1 MVTPNKLEQQRQQEA
16 ALIKQKTEIA
26 GKNTVD
32 TNEIL
37 KGTPDDLKA
46 KGSAKL
52 PFIIYTIGGQV
63 KSIIQPSLDN
73 LSKQYVEKYQT
84 QGVCLTPTEL
94 AALRQQRNL
103 IVQQLNNIGLKIDKI
118 GTSIT
123 GISSFLSVIITLI
136 TTLDITSIVASLAL
150 KSSPANTLPVPGSIV
165 SLIDDAQTLIRKA
178 TFDELGN
185 SKLAKLQA
193 SLGGAALVIS
203 IISGY
208 ILKAVDNIKIIDVIL
223 KECDPN
229 NSLPSL
235 NTEIN
240 TLASTQQQASQ
251 TENETS
257 YNGFIIEIEEVPYT
271 PTVTRRRALG
281 KNQQGIVLIQTE
293 LSFTTNNQ
301 TLINELKLIIDRD
314 NLKAY

>member
-1 MVTPNKLEQQRQQEA
+1 MATPNELEQQRQNEA
-16 ALIKQKTEIA
+16 AISKLKLENA
-26 GKNTVD
+26 GKNSVD

-37 KGTPDDLKA
+37 KGTPEDLKA

-52 PFIIYTIGGQV
+52 PFIVYTIGNQI

-73 LSKQYVEKYQT
+73 LTKQYVEKYAS
-84 QGVCLTPTEL
+84 QGVCLNSTEL
-94 AALRQQRNL
+94 KALRQQRDL
-103 IVQQLNNIGLKIDKI
+103 IVQQLNNIGVKIDRV
-118 GTSIT
+118 GSSIT
-123 GISSFLSVIITLI
+123 GISSFLTIVINLI
-136 TTLDITSIVASLAL
+136 TALDITSIAASLAL
-150 KSSPANTLPVPGSIV
+150 KLPPVNALPVPGSVV

-185 SKLAKLQA
+185 SKLAKLQS
-193 SLGGAALVIS
+193 SLGSSALVIS
-203 IISGY
+203 IVSGY
-208 ILKAVDNIKIIDVIL
+208 VLKSVESLKLIDNIL

-229 NSLPSL
+229 NPLFPINSQ
-235 NTEIN
+235 IN
-240 TLASTQQQASQ
+240 TLASTQLQSSQ
-251 TENETS
+251 TQNQTS

>member
-185 SKLAKLQA
+185 SKLSKFKS
-193 SLGGAALVIS
+193 SLSSSALVIS